1 MQTRAATRD
10 TRGNTF
16 LGLATTVVY
25 LQRVPVRT
33 RNDALMRITD
43 RLQRRLQLVNSWRQR
58 ISYSDTLQAGWVLM
72 LESLLD
78 QRETALIA
86 LLDPVLAR
94 IEQVR
99 QEGRELTVLSLVSL
113 FMRDTISARGM

>member
-58 ISYSDTLQAGWVLM
+58 ISYSRTLQVGWVLV
-72 LESLLD
+72 LKSLLD

>member
-1 MQTRAATRD
+1 
-10 TRGNTF
+10 
-16 LGLATTVVY
+16 
-25 LQRVPVRT
+25 
-33 RNDALMRITD
+33 
-43 RLQRRLQLVNSWRQR
+43 
-58 ISYSDTLQAGWVLM
+58 M